1 MAVEAPGWERKYAG
15 RDAMG
20 AYYPTMWEAK
30 DYLHVVEGVAVRL
43 KMSQIKTLDEH
54 LECPH
59 FFKRK

>member
-54 LECPH
+54 L
-59 FFKRK
+59 